1 MHEILEE
8 LYKELKLDRNRYLI
22 KASYGNS
29 NWANIPWI
37 AIFDK
42 EITVTAQEGYYIVIL
57 FNADMSGF
65 YLSLN
70 QGYRPNEKGNF
81 ELKEGKFYELVQ
93 KARQE
98 LERAKEAKEEPKK
111 FCMIIDEINRGNLSK
126 IFGELIM
133 LIENNKREEKYSIKL
148 TYSDEPFYIPENL
161 YIIGTM
167 NTADRSLAMMDYALK
182 RRFGFIKL
190 EPIYEDAKF
199 EEYLI
204 KTQKL
209 NKNIAHQIATKYTE
223 LNKYMESNLGEEFK
237 IGHSYFMEE
246 QFEPETFEETY
257 KSIVNCEIKPII
269 EEYFYGDKEKIKEAI
284 SKIELDGDIHE

>member
-1 MHEILEE
+1 MSDEQYETIITTLQRKKNIILEGVPGVGKTYCAKKIMYALMNE
-8 LYKELKLDRNRYLI
+8 EDDSRI
-22 KASYGNS
+22 ETVQFHPSYS
-29 NWANIPWI
+29 YEDFI
-37 AIFDK
+37 
-42 EITVTAQEGYYIVIL
+42 
-57 FNADMSGF
+57 
-65 YLSLN
+65 
-70 QGYRPNEKGNF
+70 QGYRPNDEGNF
-81 ELKEGKFYELVQ
+81 ELKDGKFYELVQ
-93 KARQE
+93 KACKE
-98 LERAKEAKEEPKK
+98 LERAQKANEEPKK
-111 FCMIIDEINRGNLSK
+111 FCIIIDEINRGNLSK

-209 NKNIAHQIATKYTE
+209 NKNIAHKISIKYTE

-246 QFEPETFEETY
+246 KFEPETFEETY

-269 EEYFYGDKEKIKEAI
+269 DEYFYGDKEKIKEAI

>member
-1 MHEILEE
+1 MNTKECIEEIQNNYLREKKPIKDNKFAQKIMHEILEE

-29 NWANIPWI
+29 NWANILWI
-37 AIFDK
+37 SIFDK

-148 TYSDEPFYIPENL
+148 TEDHVKNSILNL
-161 YIIGTM
+161 P
-167 NTADRSLAMMDYALK
+167 
-182 RRFGFIKL
+182 RRFSSDKS
-190 EPIYEDAKF
+190 
-199 EEYLI
+199 LI
-204 KTQKL
+204 L
-209 NKNIAHQIATKYTE
+209 H
-223 LNKYMESNLGEEFK
+223 LPVESRF
-237 IGHSYFMEE
+237 
-246 QFEPETFEETY
+246 
-257 KSIVNCEIKPII
+257 
-269 EEYFYGDKEKIKEAI
+269 
-284 SKIELDGDIHE
+284 